1 MEPKADL
8 KLNKK
13 IKILF
18 RHRSMEMGGVEKVM
32 LSLLHNL
39 NPEKFEMTVLL
50 SLNQGELR
58 DEFPANV
65 RKVYLADGK
74 EDFSKNKLIQKF
86 QLFLRKRKLEKLKKN
101 PEIIDKEILK
111 ENYDIEIAM
120 TYNDFEPVLNSSN
133 KNSKKVGWF
142 HSEIQVPKL
151 QPLVPKILEHFPQ
164 FHYMIYCSEKIKNL
178 MHEHYPNLNYPKES
192 VIINAI
198 PLEEIKQK
206 ANADF
211 LLPNAESKIFVSVGR
226 LHTRKGYHKL
236 MDAHKKLLNEGF
248 QHTVIIIGDGEELP
262 NLLEQQKNLGVQKS
276 FVFAGN
282 QMNPYPF
289 IKNADFFIMPSESEA
304 WPLVIS
310 EALILQK
317 PIIATRVGDIDLMI
331 ADGKTGHLI
340 RYETSEIYEAMKKFL
355 TDKTFVQNIKENLI
369 YIDKQFDNQKIFDA
383 VEEIIINLA
392 KKITMIL
399 LYRILLKILD
409 ICQNMVKIATI
420 EVAKSKGMKVGK
432 NFFVQGIPN
441 FGSEPFLIEIG
452 DHVTIAENV
461 GFINHGGD
469 ARVTKRIER
478 YKNGRNFGRIRIGN
492 NSFIGKGSVIMPGV
506 SIGNNC
512 IIGSLSIVS
521 SSVPDNTVYAG
532 NPAKFIC
539 TIDEYGD
546 KLLLNTTQYPLDLEA
561 DRKKLEKYL
570 IANLPHTYKP
580 IKNSTGK

>member
-1 MEPKADL
+1 MTDSQ
-8 KLNKK
+8 KK
-13 IKILF
+13 IKLLF

-32 LSLLHNL
+32 LSIVNNL
-39 NPEKFEMTVLL
+39 NPEKFEMSVLL

-58 DEFPANV
+58 DEFPKHV

-74 EDFSKNKLIQKF
+74 EDFSKNPLMKKI
-86 QLFLRKRKLEKLKKN
+86 QLFQRKNRLEKFRKN
-101 PEIIDKEILK
+101 PEIIDRDILK
-111 ENYDIEIAM
+111 DIYDLEIGM

-198 PLEEIKQK
+198 PIEEIKQK

-262 NLLEQQKNLGVQKS
+262 NLLEQQKNLGVEKS

-304 WPLVIS
+304 WPLVIA

-317 PIIATRVGDIDLMI
+317 PIIATKVGDVESMI
-331 ADGKTGHLI
+331 EDRKTGYLI
-340 RYETSEIYEAMKKFL
+340 DYDTNEIYVAMKEFL
-355 TDKTFVQNIKENLI
+355 TNEKLVSHLRENLTAI
-369 YIDKQFDNQKIFDA
+369 EKQFDNKKIFDE
-383 VEEIIINLA
+383 VEEIFVN
-392 KKITMIL
+392 
-399 LYRILLKILD
+399 LLK
-409 ICQNMVKIATI
+409 
-420 EVAKSKGMKVGK
+420 
-432 NFFVQGIPN
+432 
-441 FGSEPFLIEIG
+441 
-452 DHVTIAENV
+452 
-461 GFINHGGD
+461 
-469 ARVTKRIER
+469 
-478 YKNGRNFGRIRIGN
+478 
-492 NSFIGKGSVIMPGV
+492 
-506 SIGNNC
+506 
-512 IIGSLSIVS
+512 
-521 SSVPDNTVYAG
+521 
-532 NPAKFIC
+532 
-539 TIDEYGD
+539 
-546 KLLLNTTQYPLDLEA
+546 
-561 DRKKLEKYL
+561 
-570 IANLPHTYKP
+570 
-580 IKNSTGK
+580 

>member
-1 MEPKADL
+1 MSEE
-8 KLNKK
+8 KK

-32 LSLLHNL
+32 LSLMNNL
-39 NPEKFEMTVLL
+39 DREKFEMTVCLN
-50 SLNQGELR
+50 LNQGELR
-58 DEFPANV
+58 DEFPSHV
-65 RKVYLADGK
+65 RKVYLTDGK
-74 EDFSKNKLIQKF
+74 EDFSKNKIIQKI
-86 QLFLRKRKLEKLKKN
+86 QLFQRRQKLEKLRKN
-101 PEIIDKEILK
+101 PEIVDREYLK
-111 ENYDIEIAM
+111 ENYDIEIGM

-164 FHYMIYCSEKIKNL
+164 FHYMIYCSQKIKDL

-198 PLEEIKQK
+198 PIEEIKQK

-304 WPLVIS
+304 WPLVIA

-317 PIIATRVGDIDLMI
+317 PIIATKVGDVESMI
-331 ADGKTGHLI
+331 EDRKTGYLI
-340 RYETSEIYEAMKKFL
+340 DYDTNEIYVAMKEFL
-355 TDKTFVQNIKENLI
+355 TNEKLVSDLRENLTAI
-369 YIDKQFDNQKIFDA
+369 EKQFDNKKIFDE
-383 VEEIIINLA
+383 VEEIFVN
-392 KKITMIL
+392 
-399 LYRILLKILD
+399 LLK
-409 ICQNMVKIATI
+409 
-420 EVAKSKGMKVGK
+420 
-432 NFFVQGIPN
+432 
-441 FGSEPFLIEIG
+441 
-452 DHVTIAENV
+452 
-461 GFINHGGD
+461 
-469 ARVTKRIER
+469 
-478 YKNGRNFGRIRIGN
+478 
-492 NSFIGKGSVIMPGV
+492 
-506 SIGNNC
+506 
-512 IIGSLSIVS
+512 
-521 SSVPDNTVYAG
+521 
-532 NPAKFIC
+532 
-539 TIDEYGD
+539 
-546 KLLLNTTQYPLDLEA
+546 
-561 DRKKLEKYL
+561 
-570 IANLPHTYKP
+570 
-580 IKNSTGK
+580 

>member
-1 MEPKADL
+1 MSEE
-8 KLNKK
+8 KK

-32 LSLLHNL
+32 LSLMNNL
-39 NPEKFEMTVLL
+39 DREKFEMTVCLN
-50 SLNQGELR
+50 LNQGELR
-58 DEFPANV
+58 DEFPSHV
-65 RKVYLADGK
+65 RKVYLTDGK
-74 EDFSKNKLIQKF
+74 EDFSKNKIIQKI
-86 QLFLRKRKLEKLKKN
+86 QLFQRRQKLEKLRKN
-101 PEIIDKEILK
+101 PEIVDREYLK

-198 PLEEIKQK
+198 PIEEIKQK

-211 LLPNAESKIFVSVGR
+211 LLPNAESNIFVSVGR

-304 WPLVIS
+304 WPLVIA

-317 PIIATRVGDIDLMI
+317 PIIATKVGDVESMI
-331 ADGKTGHLI
+331 EDRKTGYLI
-340 RYETSEIYEAMKKFL
+340 DYDTHEIYVAMKEFL
-355 TDKTFVQNIKENLI
+355 TNEKLVSDLRENLTAI
-369 YIDKQFDNQKIFDA
+369 EKQFDNKKIFDE
-383 VEEIIINLA
+383 VEEIFVN
-392 KKITMIL
+392 
-399 LYRILLKILD
+399 LLK
-409 ICQNMVKIATI
+409 
-420 EVAKSKGMKVGK
+420 
-432 NFFVQGIPN
+432 
-441 FGSEPFLIEIG
+441 
-452 DHVTIAENV
+452 
-461 GFINHGGD
+461 
-469 ARVTKRIER
+469 
-478 YKNGRNFGRIRIGN
+478 
-492 NSFIGKGSVIMPGV
+492 
-506 SIGNNC
+506 
-512 IIGSLSIVS
+512 
-521 SSVPDNTVYAG
+521 
-532 NPAKFIC
+532 
-539 TIDEYGD
+539 
-546 KLLLNTTQYPLDLEA
+546 
-561 DRKKLEKYL
+561 
-570 IANLPHTYKP
+570 
-580 IKNSTGK
+580 

>member
-1 MEPKADL
+1 MSEE
-8 KLNKK
+8 KK

-32 LSLLHNL
+32 LSLMNNL
-39 NPEKFEMTVLL
+39 DREKFEMTVCLN
-50 SLNQGELR
+50 LNQGELR
-58 DEFPANV
+58 DEFPSHV
-65 RKVYLADGK
+65 RKVYLTDGK
-74 EDFSKNKLIQKF
+74 EDFSKNKIIQKI
-86 QLFLRKRKLEKLKKN
+86 QLFQRRQKLEKLRKN
-101 PEIIDKEILK
+101 PEIVDREYLK
-111 ENYDIEIAM
+111 ENYDIEIGM

-178 MHEHYPNLNYPKES
+178 MHEHYPNLNYPTES

-198 PLEEIKQK
+198 PIEEIKQK

-304 WPLVIS
+304 WPLVIA

-317 PIIATRVGDIDLMI
+317 PIIATKVGDVESMI
-331 ADGKTGHLI
+331 EDRKTGYLI
-340 RYETSEIYEAMKKFL
+340 DYDTHEIYVAMKEFL
-355 TDKTFVQNIKENLI
+355 TNEKLVSDLRENLTAI
-369 YIDKQFDNQKIFDA
+369 EKQFDNKKIFDE
-383 VEEIIINLA
+383 VEEIFVN
-392 KKITMIL
+392 
-399 LYRILLKILD
+399 LLK
-409 ICQNMVKIATI
+409 
-420 EVAKSKGMKVGK
+420 
-432 NFFVQGIPN
+432 
-441 FGSEPFLIEIG
+441 
-452 DHVTIAENV
+452 
-461 GFINHGGD
+461 
-469 ARVTKRIER
+469 
-478 YKNGRNFGRIRIGN
+478 
-492 NSFIGKGSVIMPGV
+492 
-506 SIGNNC
+506 
-512 IIGSLSIVS
+512 
-521 SSVPDNTVYAG
+521 
-532 NPAKFIC
+532 
-539 TIDEYGD
+539 
-546 KLLLNTTQYPLDLEA
+546 
-561 DRKKLEKYL
+561 
-570 IANLPHTYKP
+570 
-580 IKNSTGK
+580 

>member
-1 MEPKADL
+1 MSEE
-8 KLNKK
+8 KK

-32 LSLLHNL
+32 LSLMNNL
-39 NPEKFEMTVLL
+39 DREKFEMTVCLN
-50 SLNQGELR
+50 LNQGELR
-58 DEFPANV
+58 DEFPSHV
-65 RKVYLADGK
+65 RKVYLTDGK
-74 EDFSKNKLIQKF
+74 EDFSKNKIIQKI
-86 QLFLRKRKLEKLKKN
+86 QLFQRRQKLEKLRKN
-101 PEIIDKEILK
+101 PEIVDREYLK
-111 ENYDIEIAM
+111 ENYDIEIGM

-198 PLEEIKQK
+198 PIEEIKQK

-211 LLPNAESKIFVSVGR
+211 LLPNAESNIFVSVGR

-304 WPLVIS
+304 WPLVIA

-317 PIIATRVGDIDLMI
+317 PIIATKVGDVESMI
-331 ADGKTGHLI
+331 EDRKTGYLI
-340 RYETSEIYEAMKKFL
+340 DYDTNEIYVAMKEFL
-355 TDKTFVQNIKENLI
+355 TNEKLVSDLRENLTAI
-369 YIDKQFDNQKIFDA
+369 EKQFDNKKIFDE
-383 VEEIIINLA
+383 VEEIFVN
-392 KKITMIL
+392 
-399 LYRILLKILD
+399 LLK
-409 ICQNMVKIATI
+409 
-420 EVAKSKGMKVGK
+420 
-432 NFFVQGIPN
+432 
-441 FGSEPFLIEIG
+441 
-452 DHVTIAENV
+452 
-461 GFINHGGD
+461 
-469 ARVTKRIER
+469 
-478 YKNGRNFGRIRIGN
+478 
-492 NSFIGKGSVIMPGV
+492 
-506 SIGNNC
+506 
-512 IIGSLSIVS
+512 
-521 SSVPDNTVYAG
+521 
-532 NPAKFIC
+532 
-539 TIDEYGD
+539 
-546 KLLLNTTQYPLDLEA
+546 
-561 DRKKLEKYL
+561 
-570 IANLPHTYKP
+570 
-580 IKNSTGK
+580 

>member
-1 MEPKADL
+1 MSEE
-8 KLNKK
+8 KK

-32 LSLLHNL
+32 LSLMNNL
-39 NPEKFEMTVLL
+39 DREKFEMTVCLN
-50 SLNQGELR
+50 LNQGELR
-58 DEFPANV
+58 DEFPSHV
-65 RKVYLADGK
+65 RKVYLTDGK
-74 EDFSKNKLIQKF
+74 EDFSKNKIIQKI
-86 QLFLRKRKLEKLKKN
+86 QLFQRRQKLEKLRKN
-101 PEIIDKEILK
+101 PEIVDREYLK
-111 ENYDIEIAM
+111 ENYDIEIGM

-164 FHYMIYCSEKIKNL
+164 FHHMIYCSEKIKNL

-198 PLEEIKQK
+198 PIEEIKQK

-304 WPLVIS
+304 WPLVIA

-317 PIIATRVGDIDLMI
+317 PIIATKVGDVESMI
-331 ADGKTGHLI
+331 EDRKTGYLI
-340 RYETSEIYEAMKKFL
+340 DYDTNEIYVAMKEFL
-355 TDKTFVQNIKENLI
+355 TNEKLVSDLRENLTAI
-369 YIDKQFDNQKIFDA
+369 EKQFDNKKIFDK
-383 VEEIIINLA
+383 VEEIFVN
-392 KKITMIL
+392 
-399 LYRILLKILD
+399 LLK
-409 ICQNMVKIATI
+409 
-420 EVAKSKGMKVGK
+420 
-432 NFFVQGIPN
+432 
-441 FGSEPFLIEIG
+441 
-452 DHVTIAENV
+452 
-461 GFINHGGD
+461 
-469 ARVTKRIER
+469 
-478 YKNGRNFGRIRIGN
+478 
-492 NSFIGKGSVIMPGV
+492 
-506 SIGNNC
+506 
-512 IIGSLSIVS
+512 
-521 SSVPDNTVYAG
+521 
-532 NPAKFIC
+532 
-539 TIDEYGD
+539 
-546 KLLLNTTQYPLDLEA
+546 
-561 DRKKLEKYL
+561 
-570 IANLPHTYKP
+570 
-580 IKNSTGK
+580 